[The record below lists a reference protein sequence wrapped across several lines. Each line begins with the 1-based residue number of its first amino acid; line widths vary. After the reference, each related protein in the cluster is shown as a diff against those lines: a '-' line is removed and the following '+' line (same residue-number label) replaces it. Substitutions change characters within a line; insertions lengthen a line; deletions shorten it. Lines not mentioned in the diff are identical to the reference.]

1 MARVKASL
9 NETITEH
16 GKTVEVDQAKLPKGV
31 LRRVRY
37 PICHV
42 DELNGNKRIYEK
54 QVWDNVLADPDISE
68 KLSHRNLFGDAEHP
82 KDSRL
87 RLNKDSTSHVVH
99 QVVIE
104 GKDVYAD
111 LDIINFGAG
120 QFINALMDAGCDVGT
135 STRAEGELEER
146 IDENSGDKY
155 FWVVPESYKFTT
167 IDFTADPS
175 TVNAYPVGVQENIL
189 HAVQE
194 ALDNHQLNESFAK
207 EFLERINMP
216 ESKRILESITHDKHH
231 KDCKCKVSSKQC
243 AHGCPKAIK
252 EAKGEEFEALKQKVL
267 AYPVVDIKKVIDKL
281 GAESLTGV
289 SNIKEEEVVE
299 FLGMMELHEVGE
311 ILKALQSGI
320 KEAVIVADP
329 EIETEP
335 VTKPEHAPRKNPLVP
350 EPNIQPRPKALIDE
364 AKVEAGEYE
373 EMRGS
378 DAVGQVTLDKDTVGK
393 MVKRPNNQTEDYIV
407 QLKDGTF
414 IAVPGSKIIVESID
428 EVESRTQGLS
438 DADLFIQ
445 YYMALDK
452 IDDVTGQAEIDKLVI
467 WRDELLAELRKR
479 KLMDEG
485 DTGIDEAKDKFG
497 RNWDLPKA
505 ELCPTCGQP
514 DNTGNCNHKKLTDEE
529 VEALK
534 ESKVKSE
541 KALGLGKL
549 NEASEH
555 SLDVLKYVL
564 IYLKNSS
571 EANAK
576 KAAEVI
582 GIPIDK
588 FKEEVKVLQK
598 KSLNENIGMFNFDN
612 LRDEMEKV
620 TLKLI
625 PELKRKQILTE
636 SKTAKELLG
645 NFATLLRES
654 YKAFAMVSAERDKA
668 IEIAESKILEFKGNY
683 TKDVLAFNTKIS
695 MGEKGFAALQE
706 KLDKLTQEAARQPI
720 ILNENKVKLESA
732 FKVKLQAAVTEAVV
746 ATTNSLK
753 GTLDKK
759 LVEVKESY
767 EAKFVNLTKQFERE
781 KKNILLEYRLER
793 AGLTNLSENTLT
805 LLRRAKDDKD
815 LERLIEAVRYSLKEN
830 MLHSNIPSKMNII
843 TESQAT
849 SAEQQNL
856 DTAKM
861 LIGSMK

>member
-16 GKTVEVDQAKLPKGV
+16 GKTIEVDQAKLPKGV

-281 GAESLTGV
+281 GTESLTGV

-311 ILKALQSGI
+311 ILKALQSEI

-329 EIETEP
+329 EIETEPTTEP

-350 EPNIQPRPKALIDE
+350 EPNIQPRPKAL
-364 AKVEAGEYE
+364 
-373 EMRGS
+373 
-378 DAVGQVTLDKDTVGK
+378 
-393 MVKRPNNQTEDYIV
+393 
-407 QLKDGTF
+407 
-414 IAVPGSKIIVESID
+414 ID

-485 DTGIDEAKDKFG
+485 DTGVDEAKK
-497 RNWDLPKA
+497 
-505 ELCPTCGQP
+505 PTKEEKP
-514 DNTGNCNHKKLTDEE
+514 SVADEKVTD
-529 VEALK
+529 VKGLNDPL
-534 ESKVKSE
+534 KSE

-654 YKAFAMVSAERDKA
+654 YKAFAVVSAERDKA
-668 IEIAESKILEFKGNY
+668 IEIAESKISEFKGNY

-695 MGEKGFAALQE
+695 MGEKGLVALQE
-706 KLDKLTQEAARQPI
+706 KLDKLTRDVVKQPI

-781 KKNILLEYRLER
+781 KKDILLEYRLER